1 MKILVI
7 WKLLTVGG
15 VNAGWRNRAIHFSQN
30 GVTTDFLYLHD
41 KGGLHM
47 LQDVARI
54 YLTQDPN
61 QIIKILKK
69 NRYDLIV
76 VVDSSE
82 VYPLIKKAKF
92 NGKLIIEARSPDK
105 EKIAPHL
112 QDFKGLNPDAIVV
125 PSIYQKRVVTSILNK
140 RVPIRIIYNPIDTDS
155 FKPILSGREMER
167 ADALMPQNKKIIGWI
182 GRLDVRKNWRFL
194 LEIARHMVQIR
205 KDIQFWV
212 IGGKASRE
220 RDLFSKQIKEYKLK
234 DYVRWFPVVPYQK
247 MPMIYSQIAHSGGCT
262 LSTTLMESFGN
273 TFIESM
279 ACGCPVVAPGVSSLP
294 ELIEHD
300 RTGKLYRPASLMKAL
315 KHLNNMLNNHQLR
328 EEIRKN
334 ALNEVKTRFAIEVC
348 AEQYLQI
355 LRDMV
360 GEASNRT
367 DSRAIATDDKVLR
380 ANDLHVQPEQMV
392 EPDKNIVRSTGQIK
406 YQQAPIIHNTYH
418 RIEKRF
424 GRTEPFHSKRHFL

>member
-15 VNAGWRNRAIHFSQN
+15 VNAGWRNRAIHFSKSN
-30 GVTTDFLYLHD
+30 VTTDFLYLHD

-47 LQDVARI
+47 LQDVARV
-54 YLTQDPN
+54 YLTRDPN

-69 NRYDLIV
+69 NKYDLIV

-92 NGKLIIEARSPDK
+92 NGKLIVEARSPNK

-125 PSIYQKRVVTSILNK
+125 PSIFQKRVVSSILNK
-140 RVPIRIIYNPIDTDS
+140 RVPIRIVYNPIDTDC
-155 FKPILSGREMER
+155 FKPIPSGRDMDR
-167 ADALMPQNKKIIGWI
+167 AGAILPQNQKIIGWI

-194 LEIARHMVQIR
+194 LEIARHIIQIR
-205 KDIQFWV
+205 KDVQFWV

-220 RDLFSKQIKEYKLK
+220 REIFSKQIKEYKLK
-234 DYVRWFPVVPYQK
+234 DYIRWFPVVPYQM
-247 MPMIYSQIAHSGGCT
+247 MPEFYSQIADSGGCT

-279 ACGCPVVAPGVSSLP
+279 ACGCPVVAPGISSLP
-294 ELIEHD
+294 EIIEHD

-315 KHLNNMLNNHQLR
+315 KHLNNMLDHHQLR

-334 ALNEVKTRFAIEVC
+334 ALKEVKARFAIEVC

-355 LRDMV
+355 IRDMV
-360 GEASNRT
+360 PES
-367 DSRAIATDDKVLR
+367 IATDDKVLQ
-380 ANDLHVQPEQMV
+380 ANDFQVQPELMV
-392 EPDKNIVRSTGQIK
+392 EPYKHIAWPTGQIQS
-406 YQQAPIIHNTYH
+406 QQAPIIRNTFH
-418 RIEKRF
+418 RIEKRL
-424 GRTEPFHSKRHFL
+424 GRTELFHSKRNFL